1 MAMARKDPD
10 ENLSEVDY
18 AEEEDH
24 AGKKMNFLSN
34 QFFFHRSNDFYPPQ
48 GINAAIWLWLHC

>member
-48 GINAAIWLWLHC
+48 GINAAI